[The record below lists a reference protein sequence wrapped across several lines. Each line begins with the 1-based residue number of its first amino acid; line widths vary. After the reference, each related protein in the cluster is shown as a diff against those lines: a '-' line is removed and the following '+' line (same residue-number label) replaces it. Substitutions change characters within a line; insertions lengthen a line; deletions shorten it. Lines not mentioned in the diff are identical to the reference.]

1 MNAPSTHGNV
11 DRNMA
16 MFMDLNVSYTTD
28 KKRLQ
33 GLIEKAAHLGYSIV
47 AINYVVD
54 MQQKKQEI
62 DKPKCVSE
70 LFDTFPIVQGKS
82 RPIKVLNRL
91 TIVATDPSHFR
102 PTAVYKAYDLV
113 AVFPKTEKLFHAAC
127 MTFDVDIICVAVSE
141 KLPFYFKRSPVNG
154 AIERGVF
161 FELSYTPAIRDST
174 MRRYTIANAVS
185 LMETCKGK
193 NVIVTSGAE
202 RPLELRGPY
211 DIANLGLLFGLS
223 EQDGKAAVSTNCRA
237 VHLHGE
243 TRKTALGIIHT
254 MKKDQPLSEGQREVD
269 DPPSKRPKIE
279 LS

>member
-1 MNAPSTHGNV
+1 
-11 DRNMA
+11 MA
-16 MFMDLNVSYTTD
+16 VFMDLNITYTTD

-33 GLIEKAAHLGYSIV
+33 SVIETAAHLGYSTV

-54 MQQKKQEI
+54 LQQKKQEI
-62 DKPKCVSE
+62 GKPKCVLE

-91 TIVATDPSHFR
+91 TVVASDPSHF
-102 PTAVYKAYDLV
+102 
-113 AVFPKTEKLFHAAC
+113 AAC
-127 MTFDVDIICVAVSE
+127 MTFDVDIICVAVTE
-141 KLPFYFKRSPVNG
+141 KQPFFFKRSPVNG

-161 FELSYTPAIRDST
+161 FEISYTPAIRDST
-174 MRRYTIANAVS
+174 MRRYTIANAIS

-202 RPLELRGPY
+202 KPLELRGPY

-223 EQDGKAAVSTNCRA
+223 EGDGKAAISTNCRA

-243 TRKTALGIIHT
+243 TRKTALGIVHT
-254 MKKDQPLSEGQREVD
+254 MKKDQPLTERQEEEHV
-269 DPPSKRPKIE
+269 PPSKRAKIE
-279 LS
+279 TV